1 MTQEEKAKSEA
12 IIAAIGDGIS
22 ILDTN
27 LRIIYQNNVHME
39 MVGGNYAGNYCY
51 QVYDGTNEICPEC
64 PVVLAIQDGLIHK
77 SEKEVKYRHN
87 VSNIEITA
95 SPLRNATGEII
106 AGIEVVRDISKRKS
120 AEEKLKKRTAAVEA
134 SIDGIAILNGA
145 GEYTYMNQAHARVY
159 GYDTAEEL
167 LGKSWRVL
175 YDEKEVQR
183 FESDIV
189 PLLEVKGTWRG
200 EALGRRID
208 GSTFPQEILF
218 ESALSSE
225 DFERR
230 VIADAASAGISLLS
244 ITDHD
249 CMDAYPAALE
259 LARSASMEIIPGVE
273 LTTKN
278 EQGCNCI
285 HIVGLG
291 IRTDDGVRRV
301 LRKVVDARDRA
312 DQGFLENLNRFF
324 AKKYPGW
331 EPTQGIKPSVFQNTL
346 ANASRQGIFISE
358 KEMMDIILNPSLWVP
373 IELETTLNEALK

>member
-1 MTQEEKAKSEA
+1 MF
-12 IIAAIGDGIS
+12 I
-22 ILDTN
+22 DTH
-27 LRIIYQNNVHME
+27 VH
-39 MVGGNYAGNYCY
+39 
-51 QVYDGTNEICPEC
+51 TTHS
-64 PVVLAIQDGLIHK
+64 DGLH
-77 SEKEVKYRHN
+77 S
-87 VSNIEITA
+87 
-95 SPLRNATGEII
+95 TG
-106 AGIEVVRDISKRKS
+106 
-120 AEEKLKKRTAAVEA
+120 
-134 SIDGIAILNGA
+134 
-145 GEYTYMNQAHARVY
+145 
-159 GYDTAEEL
+159 
-167 LGKSWRVL
+167 
-175 YDEKEVQR
+175 
-183 FESDIV
+183 
-189 PLLEVKGTWRG
+189 
-200 EALGRRID
+200 
-208 GSTFPQEILF
+208 
-218 ESALSSE
+218 
-225 DFERR
+225 R

-249 CMDAYPAALE
+249 CVDAYPAALE
-259 LARSASMEIIPGVE
+259 LARSAGMEIIPGVE

-373 IELETTLNEALK
+373 IELETTLNEAVAYIKEWGGVPVLAHPFDFSNDVNVVMGRFLDAGGEAVELCKYRYKARSDALDGLSTPQLLKKEREMNEWTIATAKKYGLSLTMASDHHDPGRAMGMDPAEYGIDVSWLFELAQKHFDTFMCP